1 MPDQVIIKPPSGY
14 TLDPARV
21 APPPGYT
28 LDSGAASSPAATPEP
43 TIGDQVVNFGTGAL
57 KGLGSTLTNVGSLLT
72 GGSEHFN
79 SPGGEAGA
87 SERINAVNEPHGTA
101 QTLGKGAEQ
110 AAEFL
115 VPTGMEGKAASLAAE
130 AFPKAARLVA
140 PLARTGVAA
149 LGAGALNK
157 AQGGSF
163 GAGAL
168 MGAGGSAIG
177 EGIKAVA
184 PKLAETAIGIRKNDR
199 FYGRTPGVGI
209 LQDTKG
215 IRPGTVADSA
225 NESLGRLT
233 GQLENMADQSKA
245 PASLAPA
252 RQVIADAVENAQR
265 QNNPKAIAQLQP
277 FAHQLSTN
285 VTNGLPLAEVQNP
298 RGLLN
303 LKRGFGDAVST
314 WNPETTKGVT
324 STGRQAYRA
333 LDQELD
339 NAIPGAEPLNQ
350 RISSLI
356 PVAKRAESAEHNATL
371 GQRMAGRLAAHTGA
385 ATLGGIGAA
394 GGYKEHGVPGA
405 VLGGL
410 LGVAGPELTASPE
423 FRMALARTL
432 HSPVTNNVVRP
443 LVQGA
448 ALQATKPK

>member
-1 MPDQVIIKPPSGY
+1 MADQVLIKPPSGY
-14 TLDPARV
+14 TLDKPAPT
-21 APPPGYT
+21 PPPGYT
-28 LDSGAASSPAATPEP
+28 MDSASSQTPTPAAAP
-43 TIGDQVVNFGTGAL
+43 TFGDQVVNFGTGAL
-57 KGLGSTLTNVGSLLT
+57 KGLGSTLTNIGSLMT

-101 QTLGKGAEQ
+101 QALGKGAEQ

-115 VPTGMEGKAASLAAE
+115 VPTGLEGKAASVAAE
-130 AFPKAARLVA
+130 ALPKAARFVA
-140 PLARTGVAA
+140 PLARTGAAA

-177 EGIKAVA
+177 EGLKAVA

-199 FYGRTPGVGI
+199 FYGRTPGTAI

-225 NESLGRLT
+225 NESLARFT
-233 GQLENMADQSKA
+233 RQLENMADQSKA
-245 PASLAPA
+245 PASLIPA
-252 RQVIADAVENAQR
+252 RKVIADAIENAQR

-285 VTNGLPLAEVQNP
+285 VTNGLPLAETQTQS
-298 RGLLN
+298 GLLN

-324 STGRQAYRA
+324 STGRRAYRA

-339 NAIPGAEPLNQ
+339 NGTPGAEPLNQ

-356 PVAKRAESAEHNATL
+356 PVAKRAESAEHNATI

-385 ATLGGIGAA
+385 ATISGLSALGGYRERGL
-394 GGYKEHGVPGA
+394 PGA
-405 VLGGL
+405 VVGGL
-410 LGVAGPELTASPE
+410 AGLAGPELLVSPG
-423 FRMALARTL
+423 FRMAAARTL
-432 HSPVTNNVVRP
+432 NSPTIQKGIRP

-448 ALQATKPK
+448 VLQADRPK